1 MKKRLA
7 MLLFAVLFLL
17 FSLCSCSRCSRI
29 AERPN
34 AQTYTK
40 WESEDGTFV
49 LYIDGDRQSFGT
61 IFNNGEQ
68 FDIVVR
74 WLDGVNLSIS
84 PVEVYDGEN
93 FVLYWDSVEPPPDEA
108 KNEIWSYKYSPSPNK
123 NNKIILKP
131 TETTKF
137 GTEQKIVL
145 WRIEEN
151 LLPEEIEYPSIKLPN
166 YYYLYENYKDLLDW
180 KIKSQKEIVEKYGAF
195 DIHNDEY
202 YYYIVES
209 DEEGNPKYL
218 IQINTNSRGDLITA
232 YLITAE
238 KLK

>member
-1 MKKRLA
+1 MKQRLA
-7 MLLFAVLFLL
+7 MHLFAVLFLL

-49 LYIDGDRQSFGT
+49 LYIDGNRQSFGT

-68 FDIVVR
+68 FDVVLR

-93 FVLYWDSVEPPPDEA
+93 FVLYWDSVESPPDEA
-108 KNEIWSYKYSPSPNK
+108 KNEIWSYRYNPSSNK
-123 NNKIILKP
+123 NNKITLKP

-137 GTEQKIVL
+137 GIEQNIVL
-145 WRIEEN
+145 LRVREN
-151 LLPEEIEYPSIKLPN
+151 LSLEEIEYPPVKLPN
-166 YYYLYENYKDLLDW
+166 YYYLYEKYKDLLDW
-180 KIKSQKEIVEKYGAF
+180 KIKKQDEIVEKYGEF
-195 DIHNDEY
+195 DMYDDGYH
-202 YYYIVES
+202 YYIVES
-209 DEEGNPKYL
+209 DKAGNPQYL
-218 IQINTNSRGDLITA
+218 IQMSMNSHGNLITA

-238 KLK
+238 RLK